1 MNTDMYNG
9 IFDYALI
16 EQENIIRKSELLKVI
31 KLCTEIINKD
41 REDIDNLD
49 AAGMLNSNIRN
60 SLELKILE

>member
-16 EQENIIRKSELLKVI
+16 EQENIIHKSELLKVI

-60 SLELKILE
+60 SLELKMLE